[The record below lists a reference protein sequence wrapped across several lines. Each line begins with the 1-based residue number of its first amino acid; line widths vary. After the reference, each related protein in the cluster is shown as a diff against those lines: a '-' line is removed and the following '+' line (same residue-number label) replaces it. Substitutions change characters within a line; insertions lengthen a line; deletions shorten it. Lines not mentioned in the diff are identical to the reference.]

1 MELPETD
8 LNELNDT
15 LNTKVKVD
23 HATEEGVITL
33 LKNRIENLNQD
44 IVVKQRSRFQI
55 LEEKVK
61 EMLEQNN
68 NKIIIEDHGGDGTRH
83 QAIVNGQQ
91 RPSLKPVNA

>member
-61 EMLEQNN
+61 EMLERRTLSGGE
-68 NKIIIEDHGGDGTRH
+68 NKITT
-83 QAIVNGQQ
+83 
-91 RPSLKPVNA
+91 K

>member
-23 HATEEGVITL
+23 QTTEEGVITL

-61 EMLEQNN
+61 EMLERRTLSGGE
-68 NKIIIEDHGGDGTRH
+68 NKITT
-83 QAIVNGQQ
+83 
-91 RPSLKPVNA
+91 K

>member
-15 LNTKVKVD
+15 LNIKVKVD

-61 EMLEQNN
+61 EMLERRTLSGGE
-68 NKIIIEDHGGDGTRH
+68 NKITT
-83 QAIVNGQQ
+83 
-91 RPSLKPVNA
+91 K

>member
-23 HATEEGVITL
+23 LTAEEGVITL

-61 EMLEQNN
+61 EMLEKRTLSGGE
-68 NKIIIEDHGGDGTRH
+68 NKITTKQLQKIMIETEQGIK
-83 QAIVNGQQ
+83 QA
-91 RPSLKPVNA
+91 

>member
-23 HATEEGVITL
+23 LTAEEGVITL

-61 EMLEQNN
+61 EIKTLEDQSM
-68 NKIIIEDHGGDGTRH
+68 IRTL
-83 QAIVNGQQ
+83 
-91 RPSLKPVNA
+91 SL

>member
-23 HATEEGVITL
+23 LTAEEGVITL

-61 EMLEQNN
+61 EMLEKRTLSGGE
-68 NKIIIEDHGGDGTRH
+68 NKITT
-83 QAIVNGQQ
+83 
-91 RPSLKPVNA
+91 K